1 MEAVADFLKWV
12 FTFVFY
18 PGLIVGIFLFIIGT
32 IIVLYHKTDNVRI
45 ILASF
50 LPLVMLVFLVISDAN
65 EHSIRMMLDEAE
77 LWVHIAFGLILGITV
92 IEFGNMVSRSLE
104 PVSVALY
111 CFYLSLIA
119 IFLLYCIMTTAIQT
133 IHELLFVFVISA
145 GFYAIFRGIPGMSD
159 SLHD

>member
-1 MEAVADFLKWV
+1 MEVIADFLKWV

-50 LPLVMLVFLVISDAN
+50 LPLVMLVFFVISDAN
-65 EHSIRMMLDEAE
+65 ENSIRLMLENADIWIH
-77 LWVHIAFGLILGITV
+77 LLSGLILGVTV
-92 IEFGNMVSRSLE
+92 IEFGNLVSRSLQ

-111 CFYLSLIA
+111 CFYLSFIG

-159 SLHD
+159 TLHE